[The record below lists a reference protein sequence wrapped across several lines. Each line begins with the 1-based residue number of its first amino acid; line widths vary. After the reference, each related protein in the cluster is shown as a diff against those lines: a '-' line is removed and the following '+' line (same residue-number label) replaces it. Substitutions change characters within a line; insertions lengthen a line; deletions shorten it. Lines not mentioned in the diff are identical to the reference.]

1 MTSNDRS
8 SVFESSGD
16 FLDSYVKDGVGVI
29 HLKDKVFEMA
39 TNISLKEAF
48 FSKVKLAGELSAVK
62 VLLIMNGDSVL
73 GEEKNSQFW
82 REIVESHKGDMQL
95 SREVNALA
103 QYIEMMCG
111 YGKIVVSA
119 VQGSVVG
126 AFLGAILSTD
136 FRVVSENTVFS
147 FPHMQ
152 YRMPPQGALAFLLL
166 RYIGIAKA
174 RSILLRT
181 EPIRAS
187 QALDIGLVDSV
198 FPSVD
203 FERSCLEFARK
214 LTSLSTEVVGMTKR
228 LFECSMKELSAY
240 FELEAELVGLHKV
253 KLPGSQEG
261 SPTRK

>member
-16 FLDSYVKDGVGVI
+16 YLDSYVEDGVGVI

-39 TNISLKEAF
+39 TNLSLKAALFEKIKIAEE
-48 FSKVKLAGELSAVK
+48 SPVIK
-62 VLLIMNGDSVL
+62 VLLVMSDESIL
-73 GEEKNSQFW
+73 GEEKYAQFW
-82 REIVESHKGDMQL
+82 TDTVEARDGNQQT
-95 SREVNALA
+95 SRQVNALA

-119 VQGSVVG
+119 VRGSVVG

-152 YRMPPQGALAFLLL
+152 YGMPPQGALAFLLP

-174 RSILLRT
+174 KSILLRA
-181 EPIRAS
+181 EPILAS
-187 QALDIGLVDSV
+187 QALDLGLVDNIVSNTG
-198 FPSVD
+198 
-203 FERSCLEFARK
+203 FEKACLEFARE
-214 LTSLSTEVVGMTKR
+214 LTHLAPEVVGMTKR
-228 LFECSMKELSAY
+228 LFECSMKELHTY
-240 FELEAELVGLHKV
+240 FELEAKLVGLHKV
-253 KLPGSQEG
+253 KLP
-261 SPTRK
+261 PD